1 MRTLD
6 ILALSL
12 LVVGPA
18 AGETKIDFTTAQ
30 AVIPINADAVDTF
43 RAVQKG
49 DGEVAVWVIDTTRG
63 MVRICALDS
72 PGAGPTCGPWSNP

>member
-30 AVIPINADAVDTF
+30 AVILLICTF
-43 RAVQKG
+43 
-49 DGEVAVWVIDTTRG
+49 D
-63 MVRICALDS
+63 
-72 PGAGPTCGPWSNP
+72 